1 MADESSLA
9 PARAPAEGSSRH
21 RPMRIAMTG
30 ASGFIGRALTRS
42 LEADGHT
49 VLPVSRSAGAGRA
62 IQWDPE
68 RGRLD
73 PRALEG
79 IDAAINLAGENIG
92 QRWTPEVK
100 RRIRDSR
107 VRGTELLA
115 TTLARLER
123 PPSVLVSASAVGIY
137 GDRGDEILK
146 EDSPPG
152 RDFLAG
158 VVTEWED
165 VAEPAREAGIRV
177 VHPRQGV
184 VLAPD
189 GGALKRLL
197 LPFRLGIGGRI
208 GSGMQWMSWIDRRDL
223 VSLIGYLLVS
233 DLEGAVNAVSPQ
245 PVRNAEFSSTLGRV
259 LGRPAVIP
267 TPVLLMKL
275 LFGEMAEATLLA
287 GQRAMPNRLLGGGFE
302 FRHPRLDT
310 ALVEMLR

>member
-1 MADESSLA
+1 
-9 PARAPAEGSSRH
+9 
-21 RPMRIAMTG
+21 MTG

-92 QRWTPEVK
+92 QRWTAEVK

-115 TTLARLER
+115 TTLVRLET

-152 RDFLAG
+152 DDFLAG
-158 VVTEWED
+158 VVTEWEA

-223 VSLIGYLLVS
+223 VSIIGYLLVS

-267 TPVLLMKL
+267 TPTLLLKL

-287 GQRAMPNRLLGGGFE
+287 GQRVLPDRLLAGGFE
-302 FRHPRLDT
+302 FRHPGLDT
-310 ALVEMLR
+310 ALVDMLR

>member
-1 MADESSLA
+1 
-9 PARAPAEGSSRH
+9 
-21 RPMRIAMTG
+21 MTG

-42 LEADGHT
+42 LESAGHT
-49 VLPVSRSAGAGRA
+49 VLPISRSAGAGRA

-68 RGRLD
+68 RGKLD

-92 QRWTPEVK
+92 QRWTSEVK

-115 TTLARLER
+115 TTLARLET

-152 RDFLAG
+152 NDFLA
-158 VVTEWED
+158 VVVQEWED

-184 VLAPD
+184 VLSPG

-223 VSLIGYLLVS
+223 VSLIGFLLES
-233 DLEGAVNAVSPQ
+233 DLAGAVNAVSPQ

-267 TPVLLMKL
+267 TPALLLKL
-275 LFGEMAEATLLA
+275 LFGEMAEATLMA
-287 GQRAMPNRLLGGGFE
+287 GQRVLPDRLLAGGFE
-302 FRHPRLDT
+302 FRYPRLHT
-310 ALVEMLR
+310 ALEEMLR

>member
-1 MADESSLA
+1 
-9 PARAPAEGSSRH
+9 
-21 RPMRIAMTG
+21 MTG

-42 LEADGHT
+42 LESAGHT
-49 VLPVSRSAGAGRA
+49 VLPISRSAGAGRA
-62 IQWDPE
+62 IPWDPE
-68 RGRLD
+68 RGKLD

-92 QRWTPEVK
+92 QRWTSEVK

-115 TTLARLER
+115 TTLARLEM

-152 RDFLAG
+152 NDFLA
-158 VVTEWED
+158 VVVQEWED

-184 VLAPD
+184 VLSPG

-223 VSLIGYLLVS
+223 VSLIGFLLES
-233 DLEGAVNAVSPQ
+233 DLAGAVNAVSPQ

-267 TPVLLMKL
+267 TPALLLKL
-275 LFGEMAEATLLA
+275 LFGEMAEATLMA
-287 GQRAMPNRLLGGGFE
+287 GQRVLPDRLLAGGFE
-302 FRHPRLDT
+302 FRYPRLHT
-310 ALVEMLR
+310 ALEEMLR